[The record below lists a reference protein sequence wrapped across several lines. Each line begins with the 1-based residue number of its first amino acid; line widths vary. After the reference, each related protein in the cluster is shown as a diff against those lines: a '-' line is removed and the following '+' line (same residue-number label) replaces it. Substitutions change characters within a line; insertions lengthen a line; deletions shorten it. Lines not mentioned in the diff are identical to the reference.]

1 LQLITT
7 IIRAIAVSGIDINA
21 AIWMAIT
28 SIGIIVGNG
37 REVYSVGIQN
47 PSNIV
52 HWMGS
57 QLI

>member
-37 REVYSVGIQN
+37 REVYSVGIQT